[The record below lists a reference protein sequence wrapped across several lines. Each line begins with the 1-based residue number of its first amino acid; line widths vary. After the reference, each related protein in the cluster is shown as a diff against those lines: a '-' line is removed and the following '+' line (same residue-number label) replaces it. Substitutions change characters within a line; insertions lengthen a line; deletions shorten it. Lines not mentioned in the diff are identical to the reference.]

1 MAQDLTVNIKTTSE
15 VPQAM
20 EKAKAATVS
29 FSKQL
34 EDIQKKFSTAFK
46 DIALGFI
53 APMVLLNA
61 AINFIS
67 SAIEKRKAD
76 IKEAYDFAL
85 KAESKYLDS
94 ETVVLAKT
102 RAAREQDEKEREM
115 AKTAKQTEF
124 TKFLEQPGMRDKVA
138 SEIGGFRGF
147 RIKTGIDANAA
158 EDLAKDADVQ
168 AVIARMIKPAVEAT
182 KDAAQVA
189 AESKIKD
196 TTFKGP
202 EGFSNVVGVGANPVM
217 EAMTAQLEEQRKQTA
232 LLQQIANPG
241 GGIALD
247 YTKSSS
253 TGPSRAALLKGGL

>member
-20 EKAKAATVS
+20 DKAKAATVS
-29 FSKQL
+29 FGKQV

-46 DIALGFI
+46 DIAFAFV
-53 APMVLLNA
+53 APLVLLNT

-67 SAIEKRKAD
+67 SAIEKRKQD
-76 IKEAYDFAL
+76 IKEAYDFAVR
-85 KAESKYLDS
+85 AESKYLDS

-102 RAAREQDEKEREM
+102 RAAKEQDEKEREM
-115 AKTAKQTEF
+115 AKIAKQTEF

-168 AVIARMIKPAVEAT
+168 AVIARMIAPAVEAS
-182 KDAAQVA
+182 KKA
-189 AESKIKD
+189 AELTAEPKSKGAD
-196 TTFKGP
+196 FKGP
-202 EGFSNVVGVGANPVM
+202 EGFGNVIGVGPNPVM
-217 EAMTAQLEEQRKQTA
+217 EAMNAQLEEQQKQTA
-232 LLQQIANPG
+232 LLEKIANKDGAVPT
-241 GGIALD
+241 D
-247 YTKSSS
+247 FTK
-253 TGPSRAALLKGGL
+253 TPQK